1 LVERQKGSF
10 EIGKVHG
17 DLVSKQVDAK
27 HRVDELHDKEDE
39 EGRGHGLQA
48 EADRG
53 HEAVEVAQVRD
64 LLHHFQDANKPNN
77 FNGHWIPARRVDVHH
92 GN

>member
-17 DLVSKQVDAK
+17 DLVGKQVDAK

-39 EGRGHGLQA
+39 EGRGHGLEA
-48 EADRG
+48 EADG
-53 HEAVEVAQVRD
+53 GDEAVKVAQVRD
-64 LLHHFQDANKPNN
+64 LSHHFQDANKPKHSE
-77 FNGHWIPARRVDVHH
+77 GHWVPARCVDVDH